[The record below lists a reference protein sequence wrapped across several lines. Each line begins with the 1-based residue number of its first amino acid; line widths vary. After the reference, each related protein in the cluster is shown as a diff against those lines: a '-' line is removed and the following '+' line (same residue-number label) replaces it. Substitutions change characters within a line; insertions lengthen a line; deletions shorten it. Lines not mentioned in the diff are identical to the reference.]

1 MATLVYAVS
10 QPDLPPFK
18 MSDRF
23 RHEIAYFMSI
33 PGEHG
38 APAVAEGEYW
48 VSQENARKWL
58 DEGTLS
64 LVSPLDSQNRTEVEL
79 SEEQEAWLEWMLQN
93 HVERIRL
100 QASAGGAAR
109 FS

>member
-23 RHEIAYFMSI
+23 RHDIAYFMSI
-33 PGEHG
+33 PGEDG
-38 APAVAEGEYW
+38 APTLAEGEYW
-48 VSQENARKWL
+48 VSQEKARKWL

-79 SEEQEAWLEWMLQN
+79 SEEQEAWLEWM
-93 HVERIRL
+93 VKYEIERIRL
-100 QASAGGAAR
+100 QASTAEKAS
-109 FS
+109 FP

>member
-23 RHEIAYFMSI
+23 RTEIAYFMSI

-38 APAVAEGEYW
+38 APLLSEGEYW
-48 VSQENARKWL
+48 VSLANSRSWL
-58 DEGTLS
+58 DEGMIS
-64 LVSPLDSQNRTEVEL
+64 LVSPLDSQNRTEVEI
-79 SEEQEAWLEWMLQN
+79 SEEHEAWLEWMLRHQ
-93 HVERIRL
+93 VERVRL
-100 QASAGGAAR
+100 QASQGGR
-109 FS
+109 TG